1 MTVAA
6 LREIQATAAQV
17 ARARAWTTGLRGE
30 IADDVLELVDLIL
43 SRRDGGR

>member
-6 LREIQATAAQV
+6 LRELQAAAARA
-17 ARARAWTTGLRGE
+17 ARARALTTGLRGE